1 MTMTKFMMRIHLLLR
16 ALLWQRWE
24 GGSTTLLRTLVV
36 CGFLLVVTGGLV
48 GQQIT
53 YTYDQAG
60 RLVGVVDPSGNGASY
75 RYDAVGNIVSIQRY
89 SSSQVG
95 IFNFK
100 PNSASVGSTV
110 TLNGTGFS
118 TTASQNTLKFNGI
131 SAAVS
136 SSTSTQIVTSVPAGA
151 TTGPISVTSPLGS
164 TTSSDQFVVIGT
176 GGSASPLI
184 TTFSPAIVAS
194 GGTATINGSNFSSS
208 PSSNDVKVNVGFAPV
223 TSASASTLTV
233 GIPSDGTSGRITVT
247 TPTGSA
253 VSSGD
258 LFIEPPGQVVPSGS
272 TGRMTIGSTASFN
285 VPSYSTGLMIFD
297 AAASQRVS
305 IDLTGTGTCAWG
317 AFDGAY
323 ATLFDPLGNILA
335 YQGEFCTGGGLGAD
349 LLISG
354 TYTIRVQSET
364 ASVTT
369 GFTIHNVVA
378 YPATINGGAVSVT
391 FPASN
396 QIAELIFTNSQL
408 YQPVTITGTNNTV
421 CEVWADNYGST
432 NECAATFSWPQDLT
446 STGVNTLVINPNGQ
460 AGSVTV
466 SITSP

>member
-184 TTFSPAIVAS
+184 TTFSRKW
-194 GGTATINGSNFSSS
+194 GNRN
-208 PSSNDVKVNVGFAPV
+208 
-223 TSASASTLTV
+223 
-233 GIPSDGTSGRITVT
+233 
-247 TPTGSA
+247 
-253 VSSGD
+253 
-258 LFIEPPGQVVPSGS
+258 
-272 TGRMTIGSTASFN
+272 
-285 VPSYSTGLMIFD
+285 Y
-297 AAASQRVS
+297 QRKQF
-305 IDLTGTGTCAWG
+305 L
-317 AFDGAY
+317 
-323 ATLFDPLGNILA
+323 
-335 YQGEFCTGGGLGAD
+335 
-349 LLISG
+349 
-354 TYTIRVQSET
+354 
-364 ASVTT
+364 
-369 GFTIHNVVA
+369 VVA
-378 YPATINGGAVSVT
+378 IK
-391 FPASN
+391 
-396 QIAELIFTNSQL
+396 
-408 YQPVTITGTNNTV
+408 
-421 CEVWADNYGST
+421 
-432 NECAATFSWPQDLT
+432 
-446 STGVNTLVINPNGQ
+446 
-460 AGSVTV
+460 
-466 SITSP
+466 